1 MKKLSLAL
9 AAALSLLAVSAEAQQ
24 RTWPNWYVGIHARM
38 AWVEDTDVTLGNTNI
53 GDASFDNG
61 YGGGASL
68 GYMPG
73 GDGFFNHTRF
83 ELEYSFNQADIDTIA
98 GVSAGKD
105 LRVHSYMVN
114 AFYDIPTGTSIV
126 PYIGAGA
133 GLARVDLDVP
143 GIGLNE
149 NDSVF
154 AYQFMG
160 GLGYTPSTVPNTT
173 LTVGYRYFAS
183 DDPSFG
189 LGATTVEHELS
200 SHNVEVGA
208 RFAF

>member
-1 MKKLSLAL
+1 MKKFSLAL
-9 AAALSLLAVSAEAQQ
+9 AAALSLLALSAEAQQ

-38 AWVEDTDVTLGNTNI
+38 AWVEDTDLNVAGANAGNVE
-53 GDASFDNG
+53 FDNG
-61 YGGGASL
+61 YGGGASF

-73 GDGFFNHTRF
+73 GEGFMNNTRF
-83 ELEYSFNQADIDTIA
+83 ELEYSFNQADLDTLGSTTI
-98 GVSAGKD
+98 GDD
-105 LRVHSYMVN
+105 LRGHSYMVN

-133 GLARVDLDVP
+133 GLASVDLDVP
-143 GIGLNE
+143 SLGLNDD
-149 NDSVF
+149 DSVF

-183 DDPSFG
+183 DDPEFSV
-189 LGATTVEHELS
+189 GATNVDHELS
-200 SHNVEVGA
+200 SHNLEIGA

>member
-1 MKKLSLAL
+1 MKKLFFAL
-9 AAALSLLAVSAEAQQ
+9 TAFFGLVSVSAIAQE
-24 RTWPNWYVGIHARM
+24 RTWPNWYVGLHSRM
-38 AWVEDTDVTLGNTNI
+38 AWVEDTDVTSGGSNLGNV
-53 GDASFDNG
+53 SFDNG
-61 YGGGASL
+61 YGAGASL

-73 GDGFFNHTRF
+73 SGFLSNTRF

-98 GVSAGKD
+98 NASAGND
-105 LRVHSYMVN
+105 IQVHSYMVN

-133 GLARVDLDVP
+133 GLATVDLRVP
-143 GIGLNE
+143 SINV
-149 NDSVF
+149 NNDDSVF

-160 GLGYTPSTVPNTT
+160 GVGYTPSTVPNTT
-173 LTVGYRYFAS
+173 LTLGYRYFAS

-189 LGATTVEHELS
+189 QGATSVSHELS
-200 SHNVEVGA
+200 SHNLEIGA